1 MYQSS
6 SLYGFSFYIDYHHY
20 QFYDQVWSWG
30 FCAVEQLTSSLQ
42 ISERKLDWQVD
53 LTKPTPLQI
62 KLQPMSFNLKS
73 RFGHRR
79 VAVDLIVEVGG
90 GATSLAV
97 DFSLVNLSAQQ
108 LLWDPLYPTVLD
120 ICWPFKRVHS
130 PRSQVFFLI
139 RTRKKPGWGTGL
151 NNDDTT
157 MWQFVLSY
165 TVPAALNK
173 TKWPSIYRSI

>member
-90 GATSLAV
+90 GNLIGCWLQSSKSLRPAIAMRSTLP
-97 DFSLVNLSAQQ
+97 DCARYMLTLQEGSFA
-108 LLWDPLYPTVLD
+108 
-120 ICWPFKRVHS
+120 PF
-130 PRSQVFFLI
+130 
-139 RTRKKPGWGTGL
+139 TGL
-151 NNDDTT
+151 LFNPNQKKAWLGNWFKQRWHDH
-157 MWQFVLSY
+157 V
-165 TVPAALNK
+165 TVCTELHS
-173 TKWPSIYRSI
+173 TCST